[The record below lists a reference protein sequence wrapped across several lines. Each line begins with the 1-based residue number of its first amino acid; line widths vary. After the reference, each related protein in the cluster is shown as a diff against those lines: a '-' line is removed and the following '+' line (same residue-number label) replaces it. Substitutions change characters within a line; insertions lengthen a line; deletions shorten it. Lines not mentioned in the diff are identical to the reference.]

1 MYFFVVKILLINSLA
16 IYKICVFWLIK
27 YKKAGTAGEKKN
39 AKTIIKKLLFFLNKI
54 VLLINLS

>member
-39 AKTIIKKLLFFLNKI
+39 AKTIIKKLGAGLD
-54 VLLINLS
+54 S